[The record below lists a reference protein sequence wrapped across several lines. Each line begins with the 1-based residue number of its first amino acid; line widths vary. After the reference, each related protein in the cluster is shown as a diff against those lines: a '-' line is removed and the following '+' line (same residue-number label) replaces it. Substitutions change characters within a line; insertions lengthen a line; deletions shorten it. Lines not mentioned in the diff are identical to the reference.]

1 MNTLVKIFMTIDQI
15 QKVTNVKQINSKN
28 ILIILFEFSVE
39 YSAKNILCYRVTLL
53 TPYLSQI
60 SVLVS
65 GESQNSIYT
74 SKTFST
80 VHEFRQN

>member
-1 MNTLVKIFMTIDQI
+1 MTIDQI
-15 QKVTNVKQINSKN
+15 QKVTNVKQINAKN
-28 ILIILFEFSVE
+28 ILIILFEFSIK
-39 YSAKNILCYRVTLL
+39 YSAKNILCYRVTLTL

-80 VHEFRQN
+80 VHELRQN